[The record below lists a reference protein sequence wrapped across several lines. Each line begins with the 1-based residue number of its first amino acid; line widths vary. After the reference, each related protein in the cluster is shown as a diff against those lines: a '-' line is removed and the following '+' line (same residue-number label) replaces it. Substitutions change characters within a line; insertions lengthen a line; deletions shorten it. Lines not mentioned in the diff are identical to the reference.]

1 MGTAPLP
8 FGVGNLESLP
18 TPPAPPRGWPPGLL
32 VVVGWCSRSCFLSRI
47 RCSGARM
54 SHAESSS
61 RASCAVPSGGRRGGF
76 RGNQR
81 LSQLIPVELARP
93 APHAP
98 HTRCVCFYLAELWV
112 DRASFQPPPPR
123 PPQPTQGFSCSLQT
137 WVRPSSSVAAGGK
150 WTQDSFQT

>member
-61 RASCAVPSGGRRGGF
+61 QASCTVPSGGRRGGF

-112 DRASFQPPPPR
+112 D
-123 PPQPTQGFSCSLQT
+123 GFRGLQNDWFSLT
-137 WVRPSSSVAAGGK
+137 ATSTTLLLMKVKVKVNSLSHVRLFATP
-150 WTQDSFQT
+150 